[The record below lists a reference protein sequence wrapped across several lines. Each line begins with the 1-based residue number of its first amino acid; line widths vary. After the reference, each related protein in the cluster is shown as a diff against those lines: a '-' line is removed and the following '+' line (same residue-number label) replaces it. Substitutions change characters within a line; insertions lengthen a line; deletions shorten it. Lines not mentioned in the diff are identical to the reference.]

1 MEREIDVLHATDPL
15 REEHVHL
22 WPHVRELVM
31 LAAALDQW
39 DESVG
44 ERLRDAVAF
53 LRDHLVP
60 HATAEETL
68 LYPAADRVLGSPDA
82 TKTMVAD
89 HEEIVRRIAI
99 LEGLVGLAAAGPPS
113 EELIAELRAHLYG
126 LEAILAL
133 HFRKEEEIL
142 LPALESGL
150 ADAQIAAMID
160 AMHDAAR

>member
-1 MEREIDVLHATDPL
+1 MLHATDPL

-31 LAAALDQW
+31 LAAALDPW
-39 DESVG
+39 DESIG
-44 ERLRDAVAF
+44 QRLRDAVTF

-68 LYPAADRVLGSPDA
+68 LYPAVDRALGSPGA
-82 TKTMVAD
+82 TVTMVVD

-99 LEGLVGLAAAGPPS
+99 LEGLVGLSAGGPPS
-113 EELIAELRAHLYG
+113 GELISELRAHLYG

-142 LPALESGL
+142 LPALEAGL
-150 ADAQIAAMID
+150 GDAQIAAVID
-160 AMHDAAR
+160 AMHDTAR